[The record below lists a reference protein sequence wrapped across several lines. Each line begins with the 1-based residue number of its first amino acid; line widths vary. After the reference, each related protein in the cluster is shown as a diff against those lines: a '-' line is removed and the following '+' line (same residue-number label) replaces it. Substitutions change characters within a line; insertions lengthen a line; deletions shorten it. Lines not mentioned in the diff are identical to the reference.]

1 MKKSKK
7 SMTRGSGNIFE
18 DLGLPD
24 ADEHLLKA
32 KIVVVLAKEI
42 DRLDLTQEQAAER
55 MGISQPDV
63 SKILRGH
70 FHGFGLGRLIFL
82 VQRLGRDVN
91 ITLPR
96 PDHQKGERHKGR
108 VVVHAY

>member
-1 MKKSKK
+1 MARLCENAAGVPSLL
-7 SMTRGSGNIFE
+7 TQLQTVLGTDLDHA
-18 DLGLPD
+18 DLG
-24 ADEHLLKA
+24 
-32 KIVVVLAKEI
+32 
-42 DRLDLTQEQAAER
+42 RAAER

-70 FHGFGLGRLIFL
+70 FHGFGLGRLILL

-91 ITLPR
+91 ITMPR

-108 VVVHAY
+108 VLVHAY